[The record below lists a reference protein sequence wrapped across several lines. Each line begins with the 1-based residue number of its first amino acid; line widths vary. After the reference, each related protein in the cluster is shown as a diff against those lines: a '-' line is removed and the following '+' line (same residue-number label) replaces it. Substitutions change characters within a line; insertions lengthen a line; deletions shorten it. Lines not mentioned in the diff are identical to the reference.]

1 MRMTAAKR
9 ENFFIIVGNQR
20 CGTNYLRDIF
30 MRQTNIYPYGEVFF
44 PDVNITHNF
53 DGHFFTFYREMIAQD
68 KYNIFFNNPDIFDGL
83 FERYVSEIIKFSPR
97 EKSCFDVKSD
107 CFINVPRLYECI
119 KNLDIKVLH
128 LYRRDKIGRA
138 LSQAVLH
145 QSFSAENGFNPTRHN
160 AGDVISVDKDAVYRN
175 ILAADGFD
183 EFVRKRYSD
192 EQRLSVCY
200 EDLIAESSSWES
212 IRSFLRFEGDIL
224 PQKAFAKRQ
233 GLGAVSRVAN
243 HNEIIEYLASKGISD

>member
-1 MRMTAAKR
+1 MTEAKR

-20 CGTNYLRDIF
+20 CGTKYLRDIF
-30 MRQTNIYPYGEVFF
+30 MRYTNIYPYGEVFF

-53 DGHFFTFYREMIAQD
+53 DGHFFYFYKEMIAQD
-68 KYNIFFNNPDIFDGL
+68 RYNIFFNNPDIFDSI
-83 FERYVSEIIKFSPR
+83 FEKYVSEIIKFSPR

-119 KNLDIKVLH
+119 KNLDIKILH

-145 QSFSAENGFNPTRHN
+145 QSFNVENGFNPTRHN
-160 AGDVISVDKDAVYRN
+160 DGNAIFVEQDAVYRN

-183 EFVRKRYSD
+183 NFVRNLYST
-192 EQRLSVCY
+192 EQCLSVCY
-200 EDLIAESSSWES
+200 EDLIAESSSWAS
-212 IRSFLRFEGDIL
+212 IRSFLKFEGDIL
-224 PQKAFAKRQ
+224 PQKAFTKRQ
-233 GLGAVSRVAN
+233 GLGSVSRVVN
-243 HNEIIEYLASKGISD
+243 YDEIIEYLASKGISN